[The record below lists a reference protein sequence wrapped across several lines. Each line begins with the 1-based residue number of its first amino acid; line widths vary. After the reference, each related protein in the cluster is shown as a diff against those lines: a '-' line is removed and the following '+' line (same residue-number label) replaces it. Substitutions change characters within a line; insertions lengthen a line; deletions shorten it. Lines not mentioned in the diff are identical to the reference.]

1 MWLFRTAE
9 IRCDCVV
16 DAFVKG
22 DRIVL
27 AFEKAR
33 LSLSP
38 DAARMVLALLKELFE
53 DDQPGTGGGG

>member
-22 DRIVL
+22 DRIVQ
-27 AFEKAR
+27 AFEKTR

-38 DAARMVLALLKELFE
+38 DAARMALALLIELFE